1 MTDEN
6 IVAIVKGRFG
16 AQTIFTDEN
25 YSFSNRSRV
34 DNPDGIQTN
43 ASQASSSGYY

>member
-1 MTDEN
+1 MTAEN

-25 YSFSNRSRV
+25 YSLSSRSRV
-34 DNPDGIQTN
+34 DNPDGIQPN
-43 ASQASSSGYY
+43 DSQTSSSGYH